1 VTDLVV
7 GAGGFVGPH
16 LVHLLWRLGRD
27 VVAADLHPADGIDET
42 CDICDRASVDAT
54 IARIRPERVF
64 HLAAQSSPHDA
75 WEQPELT
82 FRINVGGTL
91 NVLLACR
98 EHAPGCR
105 VLFVSTSTVYGQVPE
120 EAVPLLEERRIFPP
134 GPYEA
139 SKALAERLCEIVGWD
154 DRIHVVIT
162 RSFNHTGP
170 GQGTRF
176 VVPIFARR
184 VAEVA
189 MGMREPTIPTGNLD
203 PQRDFTDVRD
213 VVRAY
218 VELLDRGDNGGV
230 YNVCSGEVRTV
241 GSILVD
247 LLRLAGSDAELV
259 PDPSLVREHDLAVL
273 TGDTTRLREALGWVP
288 APMGD
293 RTLQPILDEALA
305 ALKAELDAGGAE
317 I

>member
-1 VTDLVV
+1 MTDLVV

-16 LVHLLWRLGRD
+16 LVRHLRGLGRD
-27 VVAADLHPADGIDET
+27 VVAADLHLADGIDET
-42 CDICDRASVDAT
+42 CDICDRASVDEV
-54 IARIRPERVF
+54 ISQIQPERVF

-82 FRINVGGTL
+82 FRVNVGGTL

-120 EAVPLLEERRIFPP
+120 SAVPLVEQRQIYPP
-134 GPYEA
+134 GPYES

-189 MGMREPTIPTGNLD
+189 LGHREPVIPTGNLA

-218 VELLDRGDNGGV
+218 VELLDRGANGGI
-230 YNVCSGEVRTV
+230 YNVCSGVVRSV
-241 GSILVD
+241 GSILED
-247 LLRLAGSDAELV
+247 LLRLAGVHAELA
-259 PDPSLVREHDLAVL
+259 PDPSLIREHDLAVL
-273 TGDTTRLREALGWVP
+273 TGDTTRLREAIGWVP
-288 APMGD
+288 DPMGD
-293 RTLQPILDEALA
+293 RTLQPILDEALS
-305 ALKAELDAGGAE
+305 ALKAEPSSGSSE

>member
-16 LVHLLWRLGRD
+16 LIRHLRGLGRE
-27 VVAADLHPADGIDET
+27 VAAADLYPAEGIDVT
-42 CDICDRASVDAT
+42 CDICDRASVDEV
-54 IARIRPERVF
+54 IARVRPDRVF

-98 EHAPGCR
+98 EQVPGCR
-105 VLFVSTSTVYGQVPE
+105 VLFISTSTVYGQVPE
-120 EAVPLLEERRIFPP
+120 AAVPLLEQRRIYPP

-139 SKALAERLCEIVGWD
+139 SKALAEQLCETVAWD
-154 DRIHVVIT
+154 DRIHVVTT

-176 VVPIFARR
+176 VVPIFAHR

-189 MGMREPTIPTGNLD
+189 LGLREPVIPTGNLD

-213 VVRAY
+213 VVRVYA
-218 VELLDRGDNGGV
+218 ELLDRGVNGGV
-230 YNVCSGEVRTV
+230 YNVCSGRVRTV
-241 GSILVD
+241 GSILED
-247 LLRLAGSDAELV
+247 LLRLAGVEAELV
-259 PDPSLVREHDLAVL
+259 PDPSLAREHDLQVL

-288 APMGD
+288 EPMGD
-293 RTLQPILDEALA
+293 RTLQPILDEALEA
-305 ALKAELDAGGAE
+305 VREGEGLKVEG
-317 I
+317 